1 MRSNEVTNTTWQDVL
16 VEQGIGESTAK
27 SMIGFI
33 SWNRDEPSPLIG
45 KDITDILKDGHE
57 NVIVKD
63 VGSKSYNDRG
73 LLFINNEIDSET
85 ANEIFDIIM
94 EYEQEKVY
102 KFK

>member
-1 MRSNEVTNTTWQDVL
+1 MRNNEIKNTTWQDVL
-16 VEQGIGESTAK
+16 VERGIDETTAK
-27 SMIGFI
+27 SLIGFV

-45 KDITDILKDGHE
+45 KDITDILKDSHG
-57 NVIVKD
+57 NVIARD

-73 LLFINNEIDSET
+73 LLFISKEVDSET

-102 KFK
+102 KF